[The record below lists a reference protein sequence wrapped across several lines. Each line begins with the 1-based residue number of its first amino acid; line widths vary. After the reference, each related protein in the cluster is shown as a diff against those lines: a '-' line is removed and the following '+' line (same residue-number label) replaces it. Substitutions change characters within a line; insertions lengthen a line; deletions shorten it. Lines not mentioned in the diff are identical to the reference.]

1 MTAIECAIKAGRN
14 REAREGYMSK
24 ARVAQVIEDRRFY
37 VGLARDRHKVAL
49 MWLRLAKE
57 RT

>member
-1 MTAIECAIKAGRN
+1 MTAIDCAIKAGRN

-24 ARVAQVIEDRRFY
+24 ARGAQVIEDRRFY
-37 VGLARDRHKVAL
+37 VGLARACNKIAVT
-49 MWLRLAKE
+49 WLRLAKE